1 MSLVEEVNAR
11 NAEVAKLFEGKVQ
24 LLRDEV
30 ERSSQETADAR
41 ALATQLASELARI
54 RRLAKLPVRDELN
67 AIAAGAQGYD
77 EPADELADE
86 ADAEPEPS
94 SASPTESTTSTAPTS
109 EHSEPAEPAEPAAA
123 SLDERADHPQ
133 CNDPDDQPAP
143 QPE

>member
-11 NAEVAKLFEGKVQ
+11 NAEVANLFEGKVQ

-67 AIAAGAQGYD
+67 AIAAGAQVYD

-94 SASPTESTTSTAPTS
+94 SASPTVSTTSTAPTS
-109 EHSEPAEPAEPAAA
+109 EHSEPAEPEAA